1 MIVNI
6 NITPTHILIHH
17 VNPATGIGPVN
28 STLTPGGSGIFYLLS
43 VNRKESTL
51 ATIGSAIETE
61 TETET
66 ETGIGIGTGNSKETE
81 KT

>member
-6 NITPTHILIHH
+6 NITPIHILIHH

-28 STLTPGGSGIFYLLS
+28 STLTQGGNGIFYLLS

-51 ATIGSAIETE
+51 ATIGSA

-66 ETGIGIGTGNSKETE
+66 ETGIGTGIGTGTENSKETE